1 VIDVDEVGEIGD
13 RDLPV
18 DVSFARRLPPALTV
32 GDGLGALRRAADELK
47 ASPPAGATSGVIRFE
62 VSCGNHRDSF
72 VALLIGYVVKT
83 EV

>member
-1 VIDVDEVGEIGD
+1 MIDVDEVGETGD

-32 GDGLGALRRAADELK
+32 GDGLDALRRAADELK

-62 VSCGNHRDSF
+62 VSC
-72 VALLIGYVVKT
+72 
-83 EV
+83 